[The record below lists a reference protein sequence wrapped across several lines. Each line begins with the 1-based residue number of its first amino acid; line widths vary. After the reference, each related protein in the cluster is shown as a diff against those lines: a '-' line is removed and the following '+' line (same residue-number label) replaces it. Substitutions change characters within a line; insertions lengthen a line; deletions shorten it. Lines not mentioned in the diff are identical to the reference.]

1 MALSVE
7 MGRRFEIIANFG
19 KTVDISVYT
28 NVDYNDVDE
37 NVDIHT
43 QLPSAGLLCGN
54 YAPDASPG
62 MMHQRG

>member
-19 KTVDISVYT
+19 QTVDISVYT
-28 NVDYNDVDE
+28 NVDYLDVDE

-43 QLPSAGLLCGN
+43 ELPSAGLLCGN
-54 YAPDASPG
+54 HAPTGAAG
-62 MMHQRG
+62 

>member
-19 KTVDISVYT
+19 QTVDISVYT
-28 NVDYNDVDE
+28 NVDYIDVDE

-43 QLPSAGLLCGN
+43 ELPSAGLLAGTTPPTR
-54 YAPDASPG
+54 APG
-62 MMHQRG
+62 